1 MLQAVESVLR
11 MRCQFTACSQMAQIT
26 VCHPRQQSWLLCNK
40 HKKTVWILFLQLVA
54 SFRCSGCSKHVKRQK
69 SKRYMYWGS
78 RIR

>member
-40 HKKTVWILFLQLVA
+40 LSGFC
-54 SFRCSGCSKHVKRQK
+54 FCS
-69 SKRYMYWGS
+69 W
-78 RIR
+78 